1 MTYENL
7 EGSEFKQ
14 LGGINIL
21 FANSLEMIYIY

>member
-14 LGGINIL
+14 LEETNIV
-21 FANSLEMIYIY
+21 FAKSLGMIYN